1 MNIAVIAANG
11 RTGQAFVQAA
21 VKAGH
26 QVRAGIHNYST
37 LKPLT
42 GLTLVECDAT
52 IENDVT
58 NLIKGQDAVV
68 CFIGHVRGSQPN
80 VQTNAIKVTVTT
92 MTKLG
97 QKRLVSL
104 TGTGVRLPGDK
115 ITMIDRFLNLS
126 IGIIDPERVADGINH
141 SKVLM
146 DSDLDW
152 TIIRVLKLTNGKS
165 RPYTLQHSGPTKAI
179 VSRKEVALAVLE
191 VIEQH
196 SFIRQAP
203 IICDAVG
210 D

>member
-21 VKAGH
+21 LKAGH
-26 QVRAGIHNYST
+26 QVRAGIHNVST
-37 LKPLT
+37 LSPAQ

-68 CFIGHVRGSQPN
+68 SLIGRVRGSQPD
-80 VQTNAIKVTVTT
+80 VQTNAVKVIVTT

-104 TGTGVRLPGDK
+104 TGTGVRFPGDT
-115 ITMIDRFLNLS
+115 ITITDRILNFS
-126 IGIIDPERVADGINH
+126 IGIIDPKRVADGRNH

-152 TIIRVLKLTNGKS
+152 TIIRVLKLTNSKS
-165 RPYTLQHSGPTKAI
+165 RPFTLRANGPTKKF
-179 VSRKEVALAVLE
+179 VSRTEVALAFLE
-191 VIEQH
+191 VIEQN
-196 SFIRQAP
+196 SFTRQAP
-203 IICDAVG
+203 IVSS
-210 D
+210 